1 MMAQRAAACERYART
16 IPRPEPSMPEVHA
29 SRRFDAA
36 PSAVFAAISD
46 HAAFLSG
53 AGLACRLLREGD
65 ATRDGVGAVREV
77 RTGSLVFI
85 EDIVA
90 FEPPRHFAYVI
101 RSLAT
106 AGGRRLPIRHER
118 GWMAI
123 SREDGGTRV
132 DWHSRFEV
140 AIPLLGPLL
149 APLLAPRVRRGFELL
164 LARATQRLA
173 ASRAG

>member
-1 MMAQRAAACERYART
+1 
-16 IPRPEPSMPEVHA
+16 MPEVHA
-29 SRRFDAA
+29 SQRFDAA

-65 ATRDGVGAVREV
+65 AARDGVGAVREV
-77 RTGSLVFI
+77 RTGGLVFI

-90 FEPPRHFAYVI
+90 FEPPVQFAYVI

-118 GWMAI
+118 GWMEV
-123 SREDGGTRV
+123 SREGGGTRV
-132 DWHSRFEV
+132 DWRSRFV
-140 AIPLLGPLL
+140 VDLPLLGPLL
-149 APLLAPRVRRGFELL
+149 APLVAARIRAGFAAL
-164 LARATQRLA
+164 LARAARGLGA
-173 ASRAG
+173 PPV